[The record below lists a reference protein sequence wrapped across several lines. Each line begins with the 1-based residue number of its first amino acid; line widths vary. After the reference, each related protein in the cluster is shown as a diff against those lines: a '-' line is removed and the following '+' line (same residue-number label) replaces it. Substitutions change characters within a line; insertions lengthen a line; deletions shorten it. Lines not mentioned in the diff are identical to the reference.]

1 MAEPN
6 GAGGREPDVLRII
19 RRNELKLAAIRS
31 TFTITDPDH
40 RLNARHESAV
50 TIGSFWVSRAQKD
63 RLRIKAHRRFLESDC
78 GLIGG

>member
-19 RRNELKLAAIRS
+19 GRNELKLDAIRS
-31 TFTITDPDH
+31 TFTITDPDQ

-50 TIGSFWVSRAQKD
+50 TKARFGCPGPPKD